1 MQIVYHMRVHG
12 TDDDRMVKSL
22 LMNRDWLHLNDTE
35 VLTPNRLRGVFD
47 EALAALQGGRAT
59 PAMEQI
65 MLDAIL
71 ENDDPERV
79 ICAIPGFLG
88 AMSRAVSSEGLYPG
102 APARMAAMANLFP
115 SSDTEFF
122 LALKNPATL
131 LQALFTLTPG
141 RNYDQLVQGI
151 DLARLRWAPTVRRM
165 VQSLQG
171 RRLVIWRHEDSP
183 LIWPEI
189 VRLVAQMPLEAPL
202 KEGLAPVQD
211 LMSEAGRDSLAKA
224 LAGRDQ
230 LTIAARRDLCIQH
243 LARHALPGRI
253 EEELTLP
260 GWTQEMVDQMTRQY
274 HADMAEIAVLPGVE
288 YVMP

>member
-12 TDDDRMVKSL
+12 TEDDRMVKTL
-22 LMNRDWLHLNDTE
+22 LMNRDWLHQNATE
-35 VLTPNRLRGVFD
+35 VLTPNRLRGVLD
-47 EALAALQGGRAT
+47 EALAALQGGSAT

-65 MLDAIL
+65 MLDALL
-71 ENDDPERV
+71 ESDHPERV
-79 ICAIPGFLG
+79 ICSIPGFLG
-88 AMSRAVSSEGLYPG
+88 AMSKVISAKGLYPN

-115 SSDTEFF
+115 SSETEFF

-141 RNYDQLVQGI
+141 RNYEQLMQGI
-151 DLARLRWAPTVRRM
+151 DLTKLRWAPTVRRM

-183 LIWPEI
+183 LVWPEI
-189 VRLVAQMPLEAPL
+189 VRLVAQMPVEDPL
-202 KEGLAPVQD
+202 NAGLAPVHD
-211 LMSEAGRDSLAKA
+211 LMSEAGSESLSKA
-224 LAGRDQ
+224 LAERDQ
-230 LTIAARRDLCIQH
+230 LSISARRDLCIAH

-253 EEELTLP
+253 EEDVTLP

-274 HADMAEIAVLPGVE
+274 QADMAEIAGLPGVE